1 MNFTEAVRTCFTK
14 YADFKG
20 CAARSEFWWFALF
33 NFVAVLALNIVSAQI
48 SSAFSLATL
57 LPMLAVGAR
66 RLHDTDRS
74 GWWQLLNFVPIIGW
88 IVLLVFFAQEGKHP
102 NRYLALPTPPL

>member
-1 MNFTEAVRTCFTK
+1 MNFTAAIRTCFTK

-20 CAARSEFWWFALF
+20 CAARPEFWWFALF
-33 NFVAVLALNIVSAQI
+33 NFIAVLALNMVSAQI
-48 SSAFSLATL
+48 SNAFSLVTL
-57 LPMLAVGAR
+57 LPALAVGAR

-74 GWWQLLNFVPIIGW
+74 GWWQLLICIPIIGW
-88 IVLLVFFAQEGKHP
+88 IVLVVLFAQERKQP